1 MKICLIDTPALN
13 DSNGKEKD
21 ISNEIL
27 IEKACESCEATCFL
41 YVIEISAFTI
51 GIPLLMIYHA
61 NTIASTFA
69 Y

>member
-1 MKICLIDTPALN
+1 MNICLIGTPALN

-27 IEKACESCEATCFL
+27 IEKACESCKATCFL
-41 YVIEISAFTI
+41 YVIGISAFTI
-51 GIPLLMIYHA
+51 GRPLLMISYA
-61 NTIASTFA
+61 KNIASRFA

>member
-27 IEKACESCEATCFL
+27 IEKACE
-41 YVIEISAFTI
+41 
-51 GIPLLMIYHA
+51 
-61 NTIASTFA
+61 
-69 Y
+69 

>member
-21 ISNEIL
+21 ISSEIL
-27 IEKACESCEATCFL
+27 IEKACESCEVTCFL
-41 YVIEISAFTI
+41 YVILISVFSI
-51 GIPLLMIYHA
+51 DRPLLMISYA
-61 NTIASTFA
+61 KNIASRFA